1 MSRDGS
7 ATRWEGSRFGSP
19 RKFSPSLAQKRF
31 PRQLGVIDDDHLE
44 RVVYYGNP
52 VQEDGDREALSKPE
66 IAQG

>member
-7 ATRWEGSRFGSP
+7 ATRWEGSRFGGA
-19 RKFSPSLAQKRF
+19 RKLSPSLAQKRL
-31 PRQLGVIDDDHLE
+31 PRQLGSIDDDHLE
-44 RVVYYGNP
+44 RVVYYGSP